1 MSKIVIAIVKKD
13 NKFLMVRRKQKEGN
27 LHWQFPAGG
36 VEENEADEEAVLREV
51 FEETDV
57 VCQIIDKLGE
67 RVHPNTNRLVSY
79 WKCLYISGNAFLKD
93 MEDLDCVS
101 WMSKDE
107 IFFNVTSEIFPAV
120 REYINS

>member
-57 VCQIIDKLGE
+57 VCKIIDKLGE
-67 RVHPNTNRLVSY
+67 RVHPTTNRIVSY
-79 WKCLYISGNAFLKD
+79 WKCSYISGEAFLKD
-93 MEDLDCVS
+93 TDDLDAVS
-101 WMSKDE
+101 WMLKEE
-107 IFFNVTSEIFPAV
+107 IFQCITSEIFQPV
-120 REYINS
+120 KDFINS